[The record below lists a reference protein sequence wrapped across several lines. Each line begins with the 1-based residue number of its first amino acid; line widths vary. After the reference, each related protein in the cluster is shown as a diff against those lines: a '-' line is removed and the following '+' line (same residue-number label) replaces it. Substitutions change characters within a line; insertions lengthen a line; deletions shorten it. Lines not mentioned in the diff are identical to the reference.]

1 MAVIPLSTQF
11 IGLSATVD
19 TTERRSALINDE
31 SAPYTMQD
39 VVDTVSAGLPPS
51 APKLYIATIDQSS
64 TNPPTTTNV
73 VADFSPTIV
82 NRNSA
87 GNYTFLFPSGTFTA
101 KTIATINL
109 QGSNPVGLVGVVGLT
124 LNWDSDRIDI
134 VTKNPAA
141 GTPGD
146 GYLSGARLSVQVYE

>member
-1 MAVIPLSTQF
+1 MAQIPLNEQF
-11 IGLSATVD
+11 IGLSASVD
-19 TTERRSALINDE
+19 MTERRSAIINAQ
-31 SAPYTMQD
+31 SQAYTMQD
-39 VVDTVSAGLPPS
+39 VIDTVEAELPPS
-51 APKLYIATIDQSS
+51 APQLYIASLDQSG

-73 VADFSPTIV
+73 VADFVPTTV

-87 GNYTFLFPSGTFTA
+87 GYYTFLFPAGTFTA

-124 LNWDSDRIDI
+124 LNWDFDRIDI